1 MNWGKGIAIAL
12 MAFISFI
19 VVLVVILVSQPVDL
33 ETEDYYKK
41 EIAFQ
46 TEISSMENANFLSN
60 KPIII
65 MTDTHIVVHLSTGQK
80 LNNIE
85 LNLNRPNNE
94 KLDKS
99 YKIQGTNTF
108 TLDKKELT
116 KGIYK
121 LELSYEINGTSYL
134 QKEEYYI

>member
-121 LELSYEINGTSYL
+121 LELSYEINLSL
-134 QKEEYYI
+134 IHI

>member
-1 MNWGKGIAIAL
+1 
-12 MAFISFI
+12 
-19 VVLVVILVSQPVDL
+19 
-33 ETEDYYKK
+33 
-41 EIAFQ
+41 
-46 TEISSMENANFLSN
+46 
-60 KPIII
+60 